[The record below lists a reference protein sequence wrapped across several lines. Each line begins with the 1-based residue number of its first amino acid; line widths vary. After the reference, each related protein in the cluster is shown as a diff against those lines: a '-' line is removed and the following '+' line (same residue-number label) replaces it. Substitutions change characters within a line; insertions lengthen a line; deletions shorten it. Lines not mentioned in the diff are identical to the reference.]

1 MLHLMHE
8 EHLSSR
14 KGASAAP
21 PLPARVSAA
30 IRLQER
36 SSEILI
42 GWAQLVIVV
51 IFASLYALAPKA
63 ADSDRLM
70 FEPVPYALAA
80 YFLFIVVRLAL
91 AYRRM
96 MPNWLVYLSMAVDMA
111 LLMGLIWSFHIQY
124 GQPPAFYLKAPTL
137 LYVFIFIAL
146 RALRYDAR
154 YVVTAGLLGAAGWL
168 GLLAYALWQDPEGAT
183 LTRDFTAYMTG
194 NMVLIGAEFDK
205 VISILLVTAILA
217 MALTRARALL
227 VAAVRESTAADDL
240 KRFFA
245 PEVASAITSAD
256 VAVEAGE
263 GEARVAA
270 ILMVDIR
277 DFTRFAATIPPN
289 DVIRLL
295 TDYQQFMVTAIQEN
309 GGIIDKFLGDGIM
322 ASFGAARPSLTP
334 DADALRAIEAVLS
347 AAEHWNDYRASL
359 GFTRRLVV
367 NAAAA
372 CGPVVFGAVGHEQR
386 LEYTVIGDAVNNA
399 GKLEKHNK
407 SEGSLALTTA
417 EVYWRAGEQ
426 GFAPARSWGGLPAR
440 RVQGLAQPVDLM
452 AITTAVPA
460 VASA

>member
-1 MLHLMHE
+1 MLQVMHDDQ
-8 EHLSSR
+8 LTTP
-14 KGASAAP
+14 GAGRAPAA
-21 PLPARVSAA
+21 LPARVRNA
-30 IRLQER
+30 IRVQER

-42 GWAQLVIVV
+42 GWAQLAIVV
-51 IFASLYALAPKA
+51 IFGSLYALAPKA

-80 YFLFIVVRLAL
+80 YFLFIVIRLAL

-111 LLMGLIWSFHIQY
+111 LLMGLIWTFHIQY

-217 MALTRARALL
+217 MALTRARRLL

-240 KRFFA
+240 KRFFS

-270 ILMVDIR
+270 IIMVDIR
-277 DFTRFAATIPPN
+277 DFTRFASTIPPN

-295 TDYQQFMVTAIQEN
+295 TDYQQFMVTAIQES

-322 ASFGAARPSLTP
+322 ASFGAARPSPTP
-334 DADALRAIEAVLS
+334 DADALRAVEAVLS
-347 AAEHWNDYRASL
+347 AAEQWNDYRGSL

-407 SEGSLALTTA
+407 REGSLALTTA
-417 EVYWRAGEQ
+417 EAYQRAGEQ
-426 GFAPARSWGGLPAR
+426 GFAPARSWASLPAR
-440 RVQGLAQPVDLM
+440 QVQGLSQPLDLM
-452 AITTAVPA
+452 AIKIAVPA